1 MSGEIDT
8 CDHVSV
14 LDLVNDK
21 SQWKNIVNSYTF
33 FLDRINA
40 QLNSQNLIANDS
52 TAIRYFCGDI
62 DNKMNEFV
70 MLFNDIATC
79 KEIRDK
85 YPDIIKDICEYMK
98 GMDEITKRVKDF
110 IDYYHFSGRVYNP
123 DRV

>member
-1 MSGEIDT
+1 MSGKIDT
-8 CDHVSV
+8 CDQVSV

-33 FLDRINA
+33 FLDRTNS
-40 QLNSQNLIANDS
+40 QLNSNNLIANDS
-52 TAIRYFCGDI
+52 TAMRYFCGDI

-70 MLFNDIATC
+70 MLFNDITTC
-79 KEIRDK
+79 KEVRDK
-85 YPDIIKDICEYMK
+85 YPDIIKDICEYIK